1 MIPDI
6 LAHHLILSQVL
17 SPQPREGDILPQNPL
32 LARLILRIS
41 FSYLSLLHIGQ
52 GHLLTSSHIFSPT
65 SYCDGIPIPVLHL
78 LLQCL
83 WVKWKRNAGAALLLF
98 FFFLFFFCVS
108 ELVPLCYQDFPLISL
123 GTSIS
128 STLVSHMVLHI
139 LVVCITEDRI
149 K

>member
-52 GHLLTSSHIFSPT
+52 GHLLTSSYIFSPT

-78 LLQCL
+78 LLQFL

-98 FFFLFFFCVS
+98 FFFLFFFAVFLNLYLFAIRAFCS
-108 ELVPLCYQDFPLISL
+108 SLLAHQYPLRSFHTWYFIYW
-123 GTSIS
+123 
-128 STLVSHMVLHI
+128 
-139 LVVCITEDRI
+139 
-149 K
+149 

>member
-98 FFFLFFFCVS
+98 FFFFAVFLNLYLFAIRTFRS
-108 ELVPLCYQDFPLISL
+108 SLLAHQYPLRSFHTWYFIYW
-123 GTSIS
+123 
-128 STLVSHMVLHI
+128 
-139 LVVCITEDRI
+139 
-149 K
+149 

>member
-17 SPQPREGDILPQNPL
+17 SPQPREGDILHQNPL

-52 GHLLTSSHIFSPT
+52 GHLLTSSYIFSPT

-78 LLQCL
+78 LLQFL

-98 FFFLFFFCVS
+98 FFFFAVFLNLYLFAIRTFRS
-108 ELVPLCYQDFPLISL
+108 SL
-123 GTSIS
+123 LAHQYPRFTHGTSYTGS
-128 STLVSHMVLHI
+128 LHY
-139 LVVCITEDRI
+139 RR
-149 K
+149 